1 MTAQT
6 NASIQADN
14 ERLRRI
20 MNDRRTLGLEVMA
33 ATLALGSP
41 SLSAEQV
48 LETVAR
54 TAKAAGI
61 NRTAGLSSAVDAL
74 VSRDGSTSSRE
85 PRGGLSGAVDEM
97 VEGAR

>member
-1 MTAQT
+1 MSNTIA
-6 NASIQADN
+6 ADN

-61 NRTAGLSSAVDAL
+61 NRTAGLSAAVDQMIA
-74 VSRDGSTSSRE
+74 RDGSTSSSQ
-85 PRGGLSGAVDEM
+85 PQGGLSGAVDE
-97 VEGAR
+97 VIGTR

>member
-1 MTAQT
+1 MST
-6 NASIQADN
+6 NRNIAAEN

-20 MNDRRTLGLEVMA
+20 MNDRRTIGLEVMA

-48 LETVAR
+48 LETVES
-54 TAKAAGI
+54 TAKATGI
-61 NRTAGLSSAVDAL
+61 NRTAGLSAAVDK
-74 VSRDGSTSSRE
+74 
-85 PRGGLSGAVDEM
+85 M